1 MIMTQRSLH
10 WAQFGIINL
19 LMISAVCLSAGT
31 SKILCADKEKQALLK
46 FKQGLVDESKVLSSW
61 ESQRDCCQWR
71 GITCN
76 NQTGHVIKLDLS
88 SNISDIFSSKQPL
101 AGEISPS
108 LLELRDLDYL
118 DLSFNAFDGL
128 QIPSFFGS
136 FVELKH
142 LKLAS
147 VGFQGAIPQNLENL
161 SNLHSWPFK

>member
-88 SNISDIFSSKQPL
+88 YNISDIFSSKQPL